1 MKIVVFGEVLWD
13 VVGDAEYLG
22 GAPFNFAAH
31 AANLGHEISFVSAI
45 GADARGQRILAR
57 LAELNLSARYL
68 ATLPGIPTGLVT
80 ASVDFG
86 GQPSYQIHRPAAYDL
101 PSLSEVDFASLVFP
115 APDWIYFGTLAQMSA
130 PAKDLLFRLLR
141 AAPAARRFYDVN
153 LRHNSY
159 TPKLL
164 DELMS
169 RASVVKFN
177 DREIDEVA
185 HVFGHPNLTF
195 QNFCRTYAEKYSW
208 EGVCITRGADG
219 CALFLGGNYIES
231 RGFRVKVVDTIGAGD
246 AFAAG
251 FVHGLGCHWPPQ
263 RTAEF
268 ANRAGAIVA
277 SHHGAIPAWS
287 VADLAAL
294 G

>member
-1 MKIVVFGEVLWD
+1 MKIVVLGEVLWD

-31 AANLGHEISFVSAI
+31 AANLGHEVSFVSAI
-45 GADARGQRILAR
+45 GADPRGRRILAR
-57 LAELNLSARYL
+57 MQEMNLSSRYI
-68 ATLPGIPTGLVT
+68 ATVPELPTGTVT
-80 ASVDFG
+80 ASVDSA
-86 GQPSYQIHRPAAYDL
+86 GQPSYQIHRPAAYDH
-101 PSLSEVDFASLVFP
+101 PSLSGDDFASLLSP
-115 APDWIYFGTLAQMSA
+115 APDWIYFGTLSQMSA
-130 PAKDLLFRLLR
+130 TAKDLLFRLLDS
-141 AAPAARRFYDVN
+141 APAAQRFYDVN

-159 TPKLL
+159 TPELV

-169 RASVVKFN
+169 RASVVKLN

-185 HVFGHPNLTF
+185 RIFGHPNLTF
-195 QNFCRTYAEKYSW
+195 QNFCRSYAQKYSW

-219 CALFLGGNYIES
+219 CALLLGGKYFES

-251 FVHGLGCHWPPQ
+251 FVHGLGCHWPPE
-263 RTAEF
+263 RIAEF
-268 ANRAGAIVA
+268 ANRAGALVA
-277 SHHGAIPAWS
+277 SRHGAIPAWS

>member
-1 MKIVVFGEVLWD
+1 MKIVVLGEVLWD
-13 VVGDAEYLG
+13 LVGDAEYLG

-45 GADARGQRILAR
+45 GADPRGQRILGR
-57 LAELNLSARYL
+57 MAEMNLSASYVTTVPDL
-68 ATLPGIPTGLVT
+68 PTGLVT
-80 ASVDFG
+80 ASVDVA

-101 PSLSEVDFASLVFP
+101 PSLSGAAFASLLSP

-130 PAKDLLFRLLR
+130 PAKHLLFRLLD

-159 TPKLL
+159 TP
-164 DELMS
+164 ELVDALMA
-169 RASVVKFN
+169 RATVVKLS

-185 HVFGHPNLTF
+185 HTFGHPNLTF
-195 QNFCRTYAEKYSW
+195 QNFCRSYAEKYSW

-219 CALFLGGNYIES
+219 CAVLLGGKYFES
-231 RGFRVKVVDTIGAGD
+231 RGFRVKVADAIGAGD

-251 FVHGLGCHWPPQ
+251 FVHGLGCQWPPE
-263 RTAEF
+263 RIAEF
-268 ANRAGAIVA
+268 ANRAGALVA
-277 SHHGAIPAWS
+277 SRHGAIPAWS
-287 VADLAAL
+287 VSDLAAL